1 MNRLFAVIVFSIFL
15 QSCDDGDV
23 ILTNFNFDN
32 AALKTCGDVGNYV
45 FYKENPQVFE
55 SLSLKLGTTD
65 SIYKTEGLKIYDLNG
80 TSNYVN
86 YRNYDGALGNNYFC
100 NSIPP
105 TSPKV
110 ESDYLASS
118 GTVEIYVTFKVE
130 DRGIPKSNVDAEGE
144 ISNIYS
150 NSNSINPSN
159 SGSNKFQNRAT
170 ISKSVQIILKDLVL
184 INGDTQIIQQT
195 IDMGTIENVRI
206 EEIP

>member
-1 MNRLFAVIVFSIFL
+1 MGRLFAIFIFSIFL
-15 QSCDDGDV
+15 LSCDDGDV

-65 SIYKTEGLKIYDLNG
+65 SLYKNEGLKTYELNG
-80 TSNYVN
+80 TSSYVN
-86 YRNYDGALGNNYFC
+86 YRSYDGALGNNYFC

-118 GTVEIYVTFKVE
+118 GTVEIYVTFEYE
-130 DRGIPKSNVDAEGE
+130 DRGLPKSNNAATAKINNYRNLKPVDIYEME
-144 ISNIYS
+144 SND
-150 NSNSINPSN
+150 
-159 SGSNKFQNRAT
+159 FQNRT
-170 ISKSVQIILKDLVL
+170 TVRKSVQIILKDLVL
-184 INGDTQIIQQT
+184 VKGDTQIIQQT